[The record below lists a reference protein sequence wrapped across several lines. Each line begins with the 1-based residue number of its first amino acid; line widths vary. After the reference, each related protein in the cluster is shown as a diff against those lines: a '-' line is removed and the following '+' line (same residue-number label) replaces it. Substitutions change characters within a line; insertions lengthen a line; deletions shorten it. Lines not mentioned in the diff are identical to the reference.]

1 MGTPTDLPLAVPGSG
16 PSTVAVPNVAG
27 GNSAPMDEETMF
39 QPVVAYF
46 TFIQNNMSQIT
57 SGNTLQVMREAEQRH
72 LQIMHGVVD
81 SIRSEW
87 SSRLA
92 MQEQE
97 YEQRIQDVENKAIV
111 ALNEERKRGDEFE
124 VRLNQAQASHDRRV
138 EDFKAEANTK
148 HDQKIAEERQRITS
162 EFETSY
168 AQTVE
173 HAKNAI
179 AATKKQYEDQA
190 AIEQAKF
197 INLKTEFENYK
208 KEMAEKINEAAA
220 QNLSLQDQID
230 DLQEQ
235 LKHVAKAQQ
244 ASVQNASAQNAEPA
258 IVAGVPHFSIAT
270 PRAPDAQAAK
280 GSDEPIQELKTPAVL
295 AQEAK
300 AKLDELLKGSGSQQ
314 KPAVGNDKPHL
325 PTQSGFVTPTE
336 AIKTPQNDSPKS
348 VTKQQQ
354 QQVMG
359 PSELIELVK
368 ALTHR
373 DEKDKPKTKEAE
385 LIKLNNMPAPE
396 SYRTWKNHVRDDVK
410 SCSDRPDEA
419 WLWLNEVY
427 DQECT
432 REELENK
439 LQDPGKFLT
448 LDTKLSAALTRS
460 AGGDL
465 ATRILNFKEQQ
476 SRKGIQ
482 VRGRYVLLMFED
494 YFKTSEEAGSLYR
507 VEDLLGVV
515 KVGDTVQDLRRF
527 INKWDA
533 TLAGMAITPDD
544 AVLRDILLRQI
555 RPSQLLK
562 YDIEMFDRA
571 HEKSHEK
578 SYSFLHQSMKNL
590 IDRERLRENRNR
602 IAEKNKAGIKD
613 TKAAPA
619 KGDGRGGRKGSPS
632 RGRSQERV
640 GKSDRV
646 CYKWQKGQC
655 DKGKKCPYKHVKD
668 DKART
673 QSPRRTKT
681 RSPSRGNK
689 DDKGKKMSKEE
700 MAKTPCIYHAQGK
713 CRRGDKCFYKH
724 DDKAAA
730 ATKDT
735 KRANSPAP
743 KKKSKDST
751 AAPCLIQKFACIA
764 RKQPKATSCSDEP
777 SVSMKRLRFRK
788 VPHMIEVKAVGRQV
802 PVKHRPR
809 EFTKVYKTAE
819 DVPVSSKVEQH
830 EAQVRARQL
839 QETVKLHD
847 SDVMPSCGFCCWNE
861 DTCDITCKECRFISG
876 PKALKDIFFR
886 LLPRPRQRPVSVGSS
901 TQVVNPILCPR
912 VC

>member
-1 MGTPTDLPLAVPGSG
+1 M
-16 PSTVAVPNVAG
+16 
-27 GNSAPMDEETMF
+27 
-39 QPVVAYF
+39 
-46 TFIQNNMSQIT
+46 
-57 SGNTLQVMREAEQRH
+57 
-72 LQIMHGVVD
+72 
-81 SIRSEW
+81 
-87 SSRLA
+87 
-92 MQEQE
+92 
-97 YEQRIQDVENKAIV
+97 
-111 ALNEERKRGDEFE
+111 
-124 VRLNQAQASHDRRV
+124 
-138 EDFKAEANTK
+138 
-148 HDQKIAEERQRITS
+148 
-162 EFETSY
+162 
-168 AQTVE
+168 
-173 HAKNAI
+173 
-179 AATKKQYEDQA
+179 
-190 AIEQAKF
+190 
-197 INLKTEFENYK
+197 
-208 KEMAEKINEAAA
+208 
-220 QNLSLQDQID
+220 
-230 DLQEQ
+230 
-235 LKHVAKAQQ
+235 
-244 ASVQNASAQNAEPA
+244 
-258 IVAGVPHFSIAT
+258 
-270 PRAPDAQAAK
+270 
-280 GSDEPIQELKTPAVL
+280 L

-300 AKLDELLKGSGSQQ
+300 EKLDELLKEGTPQQ

-325 PTQSGFVTPTE
+325 PTHSGFTTPTE
-336 AIKTPQNDSPKS
+336 AIKTPPNDSPKS
-348 VTKQQQ
+348 ITKQ

-368 ALTHR
+368 ALTQR
-373 DEKDKPKTKEAE
+373 EEKDKPKTKEAE
-385 LIKLNNMPAPE
+385 IIKLNNMPAPE
-396 SYRTWKNHVRDDVK
+396 SYRTWKNHVRDEVK

-432 REELENK
+432 REELEKK

-476 SRKGIQ
+476 SRKGVQ
-482 VRGRYVLLMFED
+482 VRGRYVLIMFED

-533 TLAGMAITPDD
+533 TLAGMAVTPDD

-632 RGRSQERV
+632 RGRSQERG
-640 GKSDRV
+640 GKGDKV
-646 CYKWQKGQC
+646 CYKFQKGQC

-713 CRRGDKCFYKH
+713 CRRGDTCFYKH

-743 KKKSKDST
+743 KKKSKESS
-751 AAPCLIQKFACIA
+751 AAPCLFQKFACIA
-764 RKQPKATSCSDEP
+764 RKQPKATSSSDQHG
-777 SVSMKRLRFRK
+777 VSMKRLRFRK
-788 VPHMIEVKAVGRQV
+788 VPQVIEVKAVGRQV

-809 EFTKVYKTAE
+809 EFTKVYKTSE

-839 QETVKLHD
+839 QEL
-847 SDVMPSCGFCCWNE
+847 
-861 DTCDITCKECRFISG
+861 
-876 PKALKDIFFR
+876 
-886 LLPRPRQRPVSVGSS
+886 
-901 TQVVNPILCPR
+901 
-912 VC
+912 